1 MIANGLHNPLKSSG
15 QRLAVHPRVRGVLA
29 VHGSAASLLAERLS
43 EQLFTNGFLIAV
55 HHPAKMYRSESG
67 QPSTFTFYFCFSV

>member
-1 MIANGLHNPLKSSG
+1 MISTHMIANGLHNPLKSSG

-43 EQLFTNGFLIAV
+43 EQLFTNGFLIEI
-55 HHPAKMYRSESG
+55 PG
-67 QPSTFTFYFCFSV
+67 